1 MELSEAS
8 DDMDEPGNEFLKRP
22 GGIGIPPPSPP
33 VVAVGGGIKTK
44 GVNLTR
50 ETAISSPRL
59 QRPGAAKSRDRSNS
73 NNKETHIP
81 DQPTTPGKSSLQ
93 APFAPLVPLS
103 VPPGGPGVAA
113 KVAAATA
120 DSATIVKPL
129 LSKETPPQ
137 RADGSRETQVLVAG
151 HESTIEELKKAHAEE
166 RAKVEQQFAQELK
179 DLKESLSNQNEIS
192 LDSFRK
198 KLATEQLSEEK
209 QLRAQKESFLN
220 ELRLRIKEEGD
231 EEEAKL
237 MEAKQDTI
245 RKLKQ
250 QVSHLILWW
259 P

>member
-8 DDMDEPGNEFLKRP
+8 DDVDEPGNEFLKRP
-22 GGIGIPPPSPP
+22 GGIPPPSPP
-33 VVAVGGGIKTK
+33 VEAVVGGVRTK
-44 GVNLTR
+44 GVSLTG
-50 ETAISSPRL
+50 ETATSSPRL

-73 NNKETHIP
+73 NKEIP

-93 APFAPLVPLS
+93 APFAPLAPLS
-103 VPPGGPGVAA
+103 TPVGPGAA
-113 KVAAATA
+113 KMAVAT
-120 DSATIVKPL
+120 DSAVVKQ
-129 LSKETPPQ
+129 LSKETPQ
-137 RADGSRETQVLVAG
+137 QADVNRESQLLAAER
-151 HESTIEELKKAHAEE
+151 ESNIEELKKAHAEE
-166 RAKVEQQFAQELK
+166 RAKVQQQFVQELK
-179 DLKESLSNQNEIS
+179 DLKESLSDQNEIS

-209 QLRAQKESFLN
+209 KLRAQKETFLN

-250 QVSHLILWW
+250 QVCL
-259 P
+259 

>member
-33 VVAVGGGIKTK
+33 VVAVGGGVKAK
-44 GVNLTR
+44 GFNLTG
-50 ETAISSPRL
+50 ETGTSSPRL
-59 QRPGAAKSRDRSNS
+59 QRPGAAKSRDRTSS
-73 NNKETHIP
+73 SNKETHVP
-81 DQPTTPGKSSLQ
+81 DQPTMTPGKSSLQ
-93 APFAPLVPLS
+93 APFSPLVSLS
-103 VPPGGPGVAA
+103 SPVGPGVAA
-113 KVAAATA
+113 KGAAATDLA
-120 DSATIVKPL
+120 AGAVKPL
-129 LSKETPPQ
+129 LSKETPPLHVDVSRKAQ
-137 RADGSRETQVLVAG
+137 MVVAD
-151 HESTIEELKKAHAEE
+151 HESTVEELKRAHAEE
-166 RAKVEQQFAQELK
+166 RAKVEQQFVQELK

-192 LDSFRK
+192 LNSFRK

-209 QLRAQKESFLN
+209 QLRAQKETFLN

-250 QVSHLILWW
+250 QVNLLI
-259 P
+259 

>member
-8 DDMDEPGNEFLKRP
+8 DDVDEPGNEFLKRP
-22 GGIGIPPPSPP
+22 GGIPPPSPP
-33 VVAVGGGIKTK
+33 VVAVVGGVKTK
-44 GVNLTR
+44 GVSLTG
-50 ETAISSPRL
+50 ETATSSPRL

-73 NNKETHIP
+73 NKEMP
-81 DQPTTPGKSSLQ
+81 DQPATPVKSSLQ
-93 APFAPLVPLS
+93 ALFTPLASLS
-103 VPPGGPGVAA
+103 TPVAGPGAA
-113 KVAAATA
+113 KVAVAT
-120 DSATIVKPL
+120 DSAVVKPL
-129 LSKETPPQ
+129 TKETPQ
-137 RADGSRETQVLVAG
+137 QADVNREAQLLAAE
-151 HESTIEELKKAHAEE
+151 HESTIEELKKVHAEE
-166 RAKVEQQFAQELK
+166 RAKVQQQFVLELN

-209 QLRAQKESFLN
+209 KLRAQKETFLN

-250 QVSHLILWW
+250 QVGL
-259 P
+259 